1 MVFLDRSAH
10 CLVNWGGF
18 MKGSIV
24 NIETIVLANKY
35 FRQVLYTARID
46 KVHHFTP
53 LRGKIYGKKW

>member
-1 MVFLDRSAH
+1 
-10 CLVNWGGF
+10 

-53 LRGKIYGKKW
+53 LRGKIYGKNGTLLKFGQNPKIG

>member
-1 MVFLDRSAH
+1 
-10 CLVNWGGF
+10 

-53 LRGKIYGKKW
+53 LRGKIYGKNGEKKEL